1 MNQKVINWSS
11 QLVGKFLTN
20 SHFKE
25 LGIELGEKPWYVEIL
40 YVGKHSFFGR
50 EIGKYKN
57 GDNFEMEQCYGH
69 RQFDWEFYDPTI

>member
-25 LGIELGEKPWYVEIL
+25 LGIEICGKPWLVEIL
-40 YVGKHSFFGR
+40 YVGKNSFFGR
-50 EIGKYKN
+50 EFGEDFTGRDFDI
-57 GDNFEMEQCYGH
+57 EQAYGF
-69 RQFDWEFYDPTI
+69 RQFDWEFYNPTI